1 MDTTGID
8 TVQSSVED
16 MDASKIAASE
26 ARGRARI
33 AFVARLLYYRP
44 KRFRSIYPF
53 RVSVRFTI
61 FCHKVSSSV
70 NLVESR

>member
-26 ARGRARI
+26 ARGE
-33 AFVARLLYYRP
+33 L
-44 KRFRSIYPF
+44 
-53 RVSVRFTI
+53 VSP
-61 FCHKVSSSV
+61 
-70 NLVESR
+70 L